1 MLRVSRRLKVILLVG
16 SILLILLTLLG
27 CGQASPA
34 KQGTEQAATSPT
46 EAKTKIDF
54 LAVEPTGVWYPL
66 AVAIGKA
73 IETVP
78 EVGAVSILPGAAV
91 SNISGINE
99 GKAQIGHA
107 SAMGAADAWNGRPP
121 FKEPQRNIREM
132 AAFFPMAAQL
142 VVLKDS
148 DVRTFK
154 DLKGK
159 RVGLG
164 SKGGTPE
171 TLARMLLEANGM
183 RMEDISPQYLG
194 FADSIEQLKDR
205 KIDAI
210 LLNASVPYP
219 LFTDLAQTRDI
230 RLVGLTDKEI
240 EYLHQQNSGLTP
252 GVIPAG
258 TYRGVDYDTKTVQQ
272 YTIVLVNKD
281 VPDQLVY
288 KMVKALHDNLDSLRQ
303 SAPPMKNWD
312 PKLFAADIGVPFHP
326 GAERY
331 YREQGWLK

>member
-1 MLRVSRRLKVILLVG
+1 MSITFGRAKTGMLVCLLLVSIIMVASCGKVPSPEG
-16 SILLILLTLLG
+16 SGATP
-27 CGQASPA
+27 PA
-34 KQGTEQAATSPT
+34 G
-46 EAKTKIDF
+46 AKTKVDF

-78 EVGAVSILPGAAV
+78 DVSAVSILPGAAV
-91 SNISGINE
+91 SNVGGINE
-99 GKAQIGHA
+99 GKAHIGHS

-121 FKEPQRNIREM
+121 FKEPQQNIREM

-148 DVRTFK
+148 DVQSFK

-159 RVGLG
+159 RIALG

-171 TLARMLLEANGM
+171 TLCKMLLEANSM
-183 RMEDISPQYLG
+183 KMEDISPQYLG
-194 FADSIEQLKDR
+194 FADCVEQLKDG
-205 KIDAI
+205 KVDAI
-210 LLNASVPYP
+210 LLNCSVPYP

-252 GVIPAG
+252 GLIPAG

-281 VPDQLVY
+281 VPDDLVY
-288 KMVKALHDNLDSLRQ
+288 KMVKALHANLDSLRQ
-303 SAPPMKNWD
+303 STPPMKNWQA
-312 PKLFAADIGVPFHP
+312 KEFAADIGVPFHP

-331 YREQGWLK
+331 YKEQGWLK